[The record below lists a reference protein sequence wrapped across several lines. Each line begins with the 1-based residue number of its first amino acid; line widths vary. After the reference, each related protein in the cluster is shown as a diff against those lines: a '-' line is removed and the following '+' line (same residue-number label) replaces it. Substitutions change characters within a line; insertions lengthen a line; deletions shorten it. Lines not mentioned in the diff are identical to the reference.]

1 MPKHPFRIGR
11 SVTGLG
17 LFATETIKK
26 GQRVVEYTGRR
37 LTTKQ
42 AEWIEDN
49 TENRYVFEL
58 NDKVSI
64 DGSSRSNYARYV
76 NHSCRPNCESYQYAM
91 KIFYR
96 AKWTIHP
103 GQELTVS
110 YGQDYFDSFIKPIG
124 CKCPTCIARRKRERM
139 EARAKAARKKK
150 RALNG
155 KHKNGKSRNGKAR

>member
-49 TENRYVFEL
+49 T
-58 NDKVSI
+58 
-64 DGSSRSNYARYV
+64 
-76 NHSCRPNCESYQYAM
+76 
-91 KIFYR
+91 
-96 AKWTIHP
+96 
-103 GQELTVS
+103 
-110 YGQDYFDSFIKPIG
+110 
-124 CKCPTCIARRKRERM
+124 
-139 EARAKAARKKK
+139 
-150 RALNG
+150 
-155 KHKNGKSRNGKAR
+155 